1 METTSEKAA
10 LQTVTIR
17 ETGFWCISYAAK
29 LHNAKCS
36 TQFSK
41 NGGKRWTSWA
51 ITSIPLVVSTYV
63 NSVYR

>member
-51 ITSIPLVVSTYV
+51 ITSIPL
-63 NSVYR
+63 